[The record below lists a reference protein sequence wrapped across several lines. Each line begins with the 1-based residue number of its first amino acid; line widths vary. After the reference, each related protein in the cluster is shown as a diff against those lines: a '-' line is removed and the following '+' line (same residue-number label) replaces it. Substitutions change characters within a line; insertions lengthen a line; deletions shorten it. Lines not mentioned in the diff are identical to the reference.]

1 MFLHYDRLKDIAL
14 HASGGQ
20 IIRSTTSID
29 NSQIQP
35 ASFDARLGD
44 RVYRMKSAALP
55 GPKETVA
62 HLIEEYFMY
71 DFGLSETTG
80 QILEVGACYII
91 PLREGFAPSW
101 IYSAIFS
108 PKSSIGR
115 CDVFVRVLTDYNPG
129 YDGVAVGYDGNFY
142 LEIIPL
148 SFNVTVYSGMS
159 MTQFR
164 IRDQYNDKLD
174 TSQIRFQHELCLKQN
189 KTNGLLFGK
198 NGKPIPLEELPVTND
213 RLYFHLDLNR
223 KIVGFEAKSSPTE
236 VLDLGKKDYHNID
249 DFWLPIKRPKDG
261 ALVLTPGRFYLLST
275 LEGVKIP
282 QALCAEVVPYEI
294 SSGEFRTH
302 YAGFFDNG
310 FGGEGGTKAVLE
322 VRVRDTPFRVLHGQ
336 PICSMEFFRTE
347 GIPSVLYGS
356 GAGSSYI
363 GSGPSL
369 SKHFKDREIAWKE

>member
-1 MFLHYDRLKDIAL
+1 MFLHCDRLKSITF
-14 HASGGQ
+14 GGGGEQ
-20 IIRSTTSID
+20 IIRSSTPIE
-29 NSQIQP
+29 NNQIQP
-35 ASFDARLGD
+35 ASFDARLGYK
-44 RVYRMKSAALP
+44 VYRMKSAALP
-55 GPKETVA
+55 GPKETVQ
-62 HLIEEYFMY
+62 HLIEEYCMY
-71 DFGLSETTG
+71 DFGLAEHKG

-91 PLREGFAPSW
+91 PLREGLVPSRV
-101 IYSAIFS
+101 YSAVFS

-115 CDVFVRVLTDYNPG
+115 CDVFVRVLTDCTPG
-129 YDGVAVGYDGNFY
+129 YDRTAVGYDGNFY

-148 SFNVTVYSGMS
+148 SFNVMVYSGMS

-164 IRDQYNDKLD
+164 IQDQYHDQLS
-174 TSQIRFQHELCLKQN
+174 TSQIRFQHELCIRDK
-189 KTNGLLFGK
+189 KTGGILFGK
-198 NGKPIPLEELPVTND
+198 NKIPISLEELPVANN

-223 KIVGFEAKSSPTE
+223 KIVGFEAKRSPTE
-236 VLDLGKKDYHNID
+236 VLDLGKKDYHHID
-249 DFWLPIKRPKDG
+249 DFWQPIKKPNDG
-261 ALVLTPGRFYLLST
+261 ALVLTPGHFYLLST

-282 QALCAEVVPYEI
+282 HALCAEVVPYEI

-310 FGGEGGTKAVLE
+310 FGGETGTKAVLE

-347 GIPSVLYGS
+347 GVPSVLYGN